1 MEETWIVSW
10 QEPEPPLVQAEPPYP
25 KCYSDFEYFLN
36 FKYMYIYYVDT
47 IMHRI
52 YYADLRIGSSLNTKS
67 TGLLDVFYVK
77 PKGNI
82 M

>member
-1 MEETWIVSW
+1 
-10 QEPEPPLVQAEPPYP
+10 
-25 KCYSDFEYFLN
+25 
-36 FKYMYIYYVDT
+36 MYIYYVDT